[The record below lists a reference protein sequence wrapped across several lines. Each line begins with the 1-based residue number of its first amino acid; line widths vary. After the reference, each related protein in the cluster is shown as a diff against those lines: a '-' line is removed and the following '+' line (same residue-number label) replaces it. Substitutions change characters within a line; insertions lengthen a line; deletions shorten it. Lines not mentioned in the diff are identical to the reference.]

1 MRPRALMTSVYFELN
16 NGIPRCV
23 QVVGLVCRFYMSLHI
38 HPTYFLN
45 KYVFLQGKVGEVD

>member
-1 MRPRALMTSVYFELN
+1 MRPRSLMTSVYFELN

-23 QVVGLVCRFYMSLHI
+23 QVMGLVCHFYMSLHI

-45 KYVFLQGKVGEVD
+45 KYFFLQGKVGEVD